1 LEYAATTKKQ
11 AQRSK
16 SLTLR
21 KQGDFLR
28 SRQGGF
34 MEEEKKDTNKGFVI
48 KDRRHFDESGAARGE
63 EEKKKEEEKK
73 PEVKVEQT
81 TPPQEEP
88 SNAPLEDAP
97 LPEINFAGFI
107 FSLST
112 TAMYHFGDFPDPVTK
127 EASRNLAAAK
137 QTIDILTILKTKTEG
152 NLDENEKQLLDG
164 VLYELRTRFVKEMTH
179 P

>member
-1 LEYAATTKKQ
+1 
-11 AQRSK
+11 
-16 SLTLR
+16 
-21 KQGDFLR
+21 
-28 SRQGGF
+28 

-48 KDRRHFDESGAARGE
+48 KDRRHFDESGAARGDE
-63 EEKKKEEEKK
+63 EEKKEEEKK

-81 TPPQEEP
+81 PPPQEEP
-88 SNAPLEDAP
+88 SNAPLEDTS

-127 EASRNLAAAK
+127 EAKRNLAAAK
-137 QTIDILTILKTKTEG
+137 QTIDILSILKTKTEG
-152 NLDENEKQLLDG
+152 NLDENEKQLLDV
-164 VLYELRTRFVKEMTH
+164 VLYELRMRFVKEMTH